1 MIHPKV
7 SHVFIKKMGRIVLV
21 VLPMVFIPLLAHLFV
36 QGTIKSLVKNQNP
49 GDSDNPKTQALEI
62 AKLAGIEDASSEI
75 DGKWKGVCKKNSI
88 HSVED
93 FKKTVQSDPVLS
105 NHFAGF
111 NWATARLE
119 KQDKEIFAYVTH
131 REGTIIQLTTK
142 PIRLP
147 KDDGYI
153 TDGVHAARTYCCND
167 IEMKPTAGAPA
178 APVDMAPT
186 AGAPAAP
193 IDMAPP
199 AGAPADPIGMAPP
212 AGAPA
217 SPFNIT
223 PLSGA
228 PIGAAP
234 ITSLT
239 PANPPNVP
247 TISTVPEPNS
257 MLLFVI
263 GIASLAGVSFKKRYD
278 YHRTSASFKR
288 R

>member
-1 MIHPKV
+1 MIYPKV

-93 FKKTVQSDPVLS
+93 FKKTVQGDPVLL

-142 PIRLP
+142 LIRLP

-178 APVDMAPT
+178 APIDMAPT

-193 IDMAPP
+193 I
-199 AGAPADPIGMAPP
+199 GMAPP

-217 SPFNIT
+217 SLFNIT

-234 ITSLT
+234 ITTLT

-288 R
+288 H